1 MNNLDCLSLLLT
13 AVIGGIAGWLA
24 GLLVQGRGFG
34 TIGNIVIGLIG
45 GVVGGFIIRFL
56 NQNAG
61 VDITVPSGWIGQ
73 IIVSLIGAVALLF
86 VLRLLFGSRR

>member
-1 MNNLDCLSLLLT
+1 MDCLNILVT
-13 AVIGGIAGWLA
+13 ALIGGAAGWLA

-45 GVVGGFIIRFL
+45 GVVGGFLIRFL

-61 VDITVPSGWIGQ
+61 VDITLPANWIGQ
-73 IIVSLIGAVALLF
+73 MIVALIGAVALLF
-86 VLRLLFGSRR
+86 VLRLLFGPARR

>member
-1 MNNLDCLSLLLT
+1 MDCLNILIT
-13 AVIGGIAGWLA
+13 ALIGGVAGWLA

-45 GVVGGFIIRFL
+45 GVVGGFLIRFL

-61 VDITVPSGWIGQ
+61 VDISLPANWIGQ
-73 IIVSLIGAVALLF
+73 MIVALIGAVVLLF
-86 VLRLLFGSRR
+86 VLRLLFGPARR

>member
-1 MNNLDCLSLLLT
+1 MDCLNILIT
-13 AVIGGIAGWLA
+13 ALIGGVAGWLA

-45 GVVGGFIIRFL
+45 GVVGGFLIRFL

-61 VDITVPSGWIGQ
+61 VDISLPANWIGQ
-73 IIVSLIGAVALLF
+73 MVVALIGAVVLLF
-86 VLRLLFGSRR
+86 VLRLLFGPARR